1 MFFQQHIRSIPNVNA
16 NFWSFSIGGKVR
28 QPLILSYADLR
39 ALPSESLRCAIA
51 CAGENGDYPL
61 IGEAVWHGTALQTLL
76 DELEIEPSTRYARV
90 SAADGYTT
98 VLPLDVLTQTLL
110 VTAMDDTPL
119 PPEHGYP
126 ARLIAPGLHG
136 YKMPKWIE
144 RIELTELTD
153 SVEGGFW
160 EAHGGS
166 LDGTASVKAAITG
179 HEQAA
184 DGTVAFSGVA
194 YASGQALAVVQI
206 SIDGG
211 DWMPVAFTITP
222 ESQYALANWRID
234 WTPPGKGDYHVTVRA
249 SDGHADAQH
258 SRIVRIR

>member
-1 MFFQQHIRSIPNVNA
+1 MKRS
-16 NFWSFSIGGKVR
+16 
-28 QPLILSYADLR
+28 
-39 ALPSESLRCAIA
+39 
-51 CAGENGDYPL
+51 
-61 IGEAVWHGTALQTLL
+61 GTAQPLQTLL
-76 DELEIEPSTRYARV
+76 DELEIEPSARYARI

-98 VLPLDVLTQTLL
+98 VLPLDALAQTLL
-110 VTAMDDTPL
+110 VTAMDDAPL

-144 RIELTELTD
+144 RIELTD
-153 SVEGGFW
+153 SAEGGFW

-166 LDGTASVKAAITG
+166 LDGRATVKAAITEYKQSA
-179 HEQAA
+179 HA
-184 DGTVAFSGVA
+184 DRVVSLSGIA
-194 YASGQALAVVQI
+194 YVPALISIEI

-211 DWMPVAFTITP
+211 GWMPVSFTPTDR
-222 ESQYALANWRID
+222 YALANWRID
-234 WTPPGKGDYHVTVRA
+234 WTPPGAGDYHVTVRA